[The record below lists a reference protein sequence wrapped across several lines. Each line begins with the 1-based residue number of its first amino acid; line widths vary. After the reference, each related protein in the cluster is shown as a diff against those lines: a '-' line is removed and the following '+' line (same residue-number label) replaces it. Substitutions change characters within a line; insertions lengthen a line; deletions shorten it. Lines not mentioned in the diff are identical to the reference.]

1 MRERLKVVIALV
13 IACALLAAGAAVSDQ
28 VGVDASG
35 PPTGTH
41 AAAPR
46 G

>member
-1 MRERLKVVIALV
+1 MQERLKVILALV
-13 IACALLAAGAAVSDQ
+13 AACALLAVGLAVSDQ

-35 PPTGTH
+35 VPTGTH
-41 AAAPR
+41 AATPR